1 MARLVFSETAGEPGL
16 LPDSIKQADFTVV
29 RFDDESVQALEVAEV
44 DGNPFMRSPPLHSPA
59 LLIAKC
65 TYGVHKKILLH
76 YTAKHW
82 TDMTSLPIQPQS
94 APELDMTLQQSGNTL
109 TLHVRWQGKPLADAN
124 VVYQHGDDQ
133 AELSTDENGSL
144 QISAPP
150 NQLLVFRAHHTA
162 SRAAGELNGQPYQE
176 ERHYCTATVAASEP
190 AANQSVLPELPEA
203 VSSFGAVVVDDRL
216 YVYSGHTGE
225 AHAHSLDNLATRFLA
240 VNLSQHDGWQKLPME
255 QPLQGFPLVS
265 HGGQVI
271 RIGGLHARNRHD
283 EPADL
288 HSTATVSVFD
298 PQANAWHAADS
309 LPEARSSHDATV
321 LGDCVFVFGGWTLT
335 GDSEGQWL
343 DYGLQ
348 LDRTKSDGWQKIPQ
362 PFVRR
367 ALTVVAHQGR
377 IYAMGGMTEDHEV
390 SRRVDIYDPANQTWS
405 EGPELPGAGLQG
417 FGVSACS
424 LDGQLFV
431 SGWDGK
437 LLCWQDDQQ
446 QWAEVS
452 SWKQGRFFHQ
462 LIGHRGQILAIGGA
476 SRAGHL
482 ANTEAWRLPE

>member
-1 MARLVFSETAGEPGL
+1 
-16 LPDSIKQADFTVV
+16 
-29 RFDDESVQALEVAEV
+29 
-44 DGNPFMRSPPLHSPA
+44 
-59 LLIAKC
+59 
-65 TYGVHKKILLH
+65 
-76 YTAKHW
+76 
-82 TDMTSLPIQPQS
+82 
-94 APELDMTLQQSGNTL
+94 DMTLQQSGNTL

-144 QISAPP
+144 QIASPA
-150 NQLLVFRAHHTA
+150 NQLLVFRVHHTA
-162 SRAAGELNGQPYQE
+162 SRAAGEFNGQPYQE

-203 VSSFGAVVVDDRL
+203 VSSFGAAVVDDRL

-240 VNLSQHDGWQKLPME
+240 VNLSQHDGWQELPME
-255 QPLQGFPLVS
+255 QPLQGFPLVA

-298 PQANAWHAADS
+298 PKANAWHAAAS

-321 LGDCVFVFGGWTLT
+321 LGDCVFVFGGWNLT

-348 LDRTKSDGWQKIPQ
+348 WDRTKSDGWQKIPQ

-390 SRRVDIYDPANQTWS
+390 SRRVDIYDPANQTWR

-437 LLCWQDDQQ
+437 LLCWQEDQQ
-446 QWAEVS
+446 QWAAVS